1 MISHGNLAIKYAH
14 WVVLTTKH
22 CCESLASENLGR
34 QGYNFYCPMI
44 IRRIRHAR
52 KAYDA
57 PRPLFPGY
65 IFVELGGNNRWRPIL
80 GTYGVRSIVRNGEVP
95 ALLPAEFVEGLK
107 SREIDGAIRKPES
120 PFQPGQAVAISGG
133 PFDGLVG
140 QILELRENDRVL
152 LLLDLLNRQAKVHV
166 GADLLCPV

>member
-1 MISHGNLAIKYAH
+1 VISNSNIATKNALWI
-14 WVVLTTKH
+14 VLTTKPH
-22 CCESLASENLGR
+22 CESSASENLGR
-34 QGYNFYCPMI
+34 QGFNFYCPMI

-65 IFVELGGNNRWRPIL
+65 VFVELGRNNRWRPIL

-95 ALLPAEFVEGLK
+95 AMLPAEFVEGLK
-107 SREIDGAIRKPES
+107 SREIDGAIRKPEN
-120 PFQPGQAVAISGG
+120 PFQPGQPVAICGG

-152 LLLDLLNRQAKVHV
+152 LLLDLLNQQAKVYV
-166 GADLLCPV
+166 GADLLSPV